1 MEDCKAAFGKIN
13 GDSFPFTRSWIPS
26 LMCSSS
32 FPNCAEALVCF
43 SMSWLKMTKS
53 LSRASSERYARS
65 DKATASWWF
74 SWTAGMMV
82 SKRLWTVDINKDKC
96 CSCCAFGFCKV
107 VVEGL
112 HMSL

>member
-1 MEDCKAAFGKIN
+1 MEDCKAAFGRMN

-74 SWTAGMMV
+74 SWTAGIMV
-82 SKRLWTVDINKDKC
+82 SKRLSTVDINKDKC
-96 CSCCAFGFCKV
+96 WSCCAFGFLTLV
-107 VVEGL
+107 L
-112 HMSL
+112 